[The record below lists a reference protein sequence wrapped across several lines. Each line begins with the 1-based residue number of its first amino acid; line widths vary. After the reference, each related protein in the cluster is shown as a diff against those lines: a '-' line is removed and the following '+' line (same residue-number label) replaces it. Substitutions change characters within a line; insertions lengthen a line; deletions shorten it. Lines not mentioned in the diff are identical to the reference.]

1 MSIKIIDN
9 KLVFEEAVNPPLQMP
24 EQKTNLLRESS
35 VTEFTALLA
44 SKLPAP
50 GGGGVAALAA
60 AQGFALA
67 SMVCNLT
74 FGKKK
79 FAEHESRL
87 HEIQEHSSKLASR
100 MLELVD
106 LDEEY
111 FLPLSKAYGLPSN
124 TEEEKAQN
132 EMILNDALATACLV
146 PLETLKTSYEAYEML
161 IELMRKSSKMVV
173 SDIGVAAECFR
184 AAIESAKLNLLINIR
199 LMKDSPMKE
208 ELKNHLNAVLEQYH
222 KYHAEV
228 MDFVMTALVFE
239 E

>member
-1 MSIKIIDN
+1 
-9 KLVFEEAVNPPLQMP
+9 
-24 EQKTNLLRESS
+24 
-35 VTEFTALLA
+35 
-44 SKLPAP
+44 
-50 GGGGVAALAA
+50 
-60 AQGFALA
+60 
-67 SMVCNLT
+67 
-74 FGKKK
+74 
-79 FAEHESRL
+79 
-87 HEIQEHSSKLASR
+87 
-100 MLELVD
+100 
-106 LDEEY
+106 
-111 FLPLSKAYGLPSN
+111 
-124 TEEEKAQN
+124 
-132 EMILNDALATACLV
+132 
-146 PLETLKTSYEAYEML
+146 ML